1 MVGVGGGAFASAEPP
16 ALETV
21 EYLADGGDESSPI
34 LIAIH
39 GYGDTPQAF
48 LQFAISLAPGMR
60 VIAVQG
66 PLKHPRQGFS
76 WYRIDDSEQST
87 DIERAANRL
96 HALIGSLRKQYP
108 RAGRPIVM
116 GFSQGAVMSLS
127 VLIRHPNIIRGA
139 IAISGY
145 LDARVLP
152 PNAPNSKPPDVILL
166 HGQSDNVVPFSRGL
180 QAYNGLSRA
189 GYRVEWQP
197 YSGGHHIT
205 SDVYAQARRWMAKIL
220 LAE

>member
-1 MVGVGGGAFASAEPP
+1 MIGVSGGAVASAEPP

-34 LIAIH
+34 VIAIH

-66 PLKHPRQGFS
+66 PLKHPHQGFS
-76 WYRIDDSEQST
+76 WYRIHDSAQST
-87 DIERAANRL
+87 DIERAAYRL
-96 HALIGSLRKQYP
+96 HTLIGTIRKQYP
-108 RAGRPIVM
+108 RAGRPILI

-127 VLIRHPNIIRGA
+127 VLTRHPNTIRGA
-139 IAISGY
+139 VAISGY
-145 LDARVLP
+145 LDAKIPL
-152 PNAPNSKPPDVILL
+152 PNAPNSEPSDVILL
-166 HGQSDNVVPFSRGL
+166 HGQSDSVVPFLRGL
-180 QAYNGLSRA
+180 HAYKDLSQA
-189 GYRVEWQP
+189 GYRVEWRP
-197 YSGGHHIT
+197 HSGGHEIT
-205 SDVYAQARRWMAKIL
+205 SDVYAQARRWIAKIL